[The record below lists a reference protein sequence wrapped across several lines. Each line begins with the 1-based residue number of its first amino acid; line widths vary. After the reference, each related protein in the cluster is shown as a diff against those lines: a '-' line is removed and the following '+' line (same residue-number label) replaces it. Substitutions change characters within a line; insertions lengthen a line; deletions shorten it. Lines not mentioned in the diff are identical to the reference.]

1 MVEKTIELI
10 GISSN
15 SIEDAVNLAL
25 ARAGV
30 TISGIHHAQVTD
42 VAATVENNQVS
53 HWRVT
58 VKVSFLVQEHLHE

>member
-1 MVEKTIELI
+1 
-10 GISSN
+10 
-15 SIEDAVNLAL
+15 
-25 ARAGV
+25 
-30 TISGIHHAQVTD
+30 VTD